1 MDINERIVDVEER
14 VEHLNFAT
22 EILQELKST
31 IKRLW
36 IILIVILS
44 LWAATIGG
52 FVWYISQ
59 YDYIGYSQDGNGYNN
74 VNVNNGGSVQNNNG
88 TKSQNETQEER

>member
-1 MDINERIVDVEER
+1 MDINERIVDMEER

-36 IILIVILS
+36 IILIIILS
-44 LWAATIGG
+44 LWTATIGG

-88 TKSQNETQEER
+88 TKSQNETQKER

>member
-1 MDINERIVDVEER
+1 VDINERIVDVEER

-36 IILIVILS
+36 IILIIILS
-44 LWAATIGG
+44 LWATTIGG